1 MIAAVRS
8 LLDNDDNAEDGEPGS
23 GEGDTAV
30 GADTIGEDDL
40 PTIYGEVIGL
50 DAEVV
55 TCGGSSIYHYPDEDG
70 RPACRHDAEARTA
83 TRRAL
88 EPHHRPCRDCFDT
101 PAAGG
106 E

>member
-8 LLDNDDNAEDGEPGS
+8 LLDNADNAKGDEDGDALE
-23 GEGDTAV
+23 
-30 GADTIGEDDL
+30 GEDGL
-40 PTIYGEVIGL
+40 PTIYGEIVGL

-101 PAAGG
+101 PAADN
-106 E
+106 